1 MSYQSIFHPSDFTAG
16 DHAAFVHALRIAL
29 AAKGELELL
38 HVDGPGVR
46 SEWSEF
52 PHVRQTLSQWGLLPA
67 NARREDVLALGLH
80 ARKSAS
86 HDTQVEKAI
95 VGHVVDAEPDLV
107 VLATHQRTG
116 PSRWLNR
123 TVAETVA
130 RESGVK
136 TLFVPRRVTGF
147 VSSETGRIQLETF
160 LIPVDRQPHAQ
171 VAIQAAVELAE
182 LLGLTRATFT
192 LLHVGPEHSL
202 PHLHTPAR
210 EGWSWHRVA
219 RGGNP
224 VDEILAAADEGNA
237 DLVVMATEGRHGFL
251 DTLRGSVTERV
262 LHGVRCPLLAVP
274 AT

>member
-1 MSYQSIFHPSDFTAG
+1 MSYQAVFHPSDFSAG
-16 DHAAFVHALRIAL
+16 DHAAFAHALRIAL

-38 HVDGPGVR
+38 HVDAPGER
-46 SEWSEF
+46 SDWNEF
-52 PHVRQTLSQWGLLPA
+52 PHVRETLAQWGLLPGE
-67 NARREDVLALGLH
+67 ARREDVLALGLH
-80 ARKSAS
+80 ARKVAT
-86 HDTQVEKAI
+86 HDVQLERSI
-95 VGHVVDAEPDLV
+95 VAHVVDAEPDLV

-130 RESGVK
+130 RESRVK

-147 VSSETGRIQLETF
+147 VSSETGQVRLGTV

-171 VAIQAAVELAE
+171 VAVQAAVELAE
-182 LLGLTRATFT
+182 LLGRTQVAFT
-192 LLHVGPEHSL
+192 LLHVGPEHAL

-210 EGWSWHRVA
+210 EGWTWRRVA
-219 RGGNP
+219 RDGRP
-224 VDEILAAADEGNA
+224 VDEILSAAEQADA

-274 AT
+274 TS